1 MKDSKEIFEIMI
13 ENWLADNSY
22 DDLTIN
28 NIYINDEGEWEAD
41 AEDKNT
47 TYILCDNGCGD
58 IIINYIDTK

>member
-1 MKDSKEIFEIMI
+1 MI

-22 DDLTIN
+22 DVLTIN

-41 AEDKNT
+41 AEDENT
-47 TYILCDNGCGD
+47 TYVLSDNGCGD

>member
-1 MKDSKEIFEIMI
+1 MI